1 MPTWTPKLAIGVP
14 AIDSQHKELFARA
27 DALLTAMSEG
37 KTAQEVKPLLAFL
50 DDYCSRHFTSEE
62 RLMREKKYPGLHEHV
77 SQHAVFVKQ
86 FQGIMEQFH
95 AKGPS
100 ITVSLGIQKLVSSWL
115 VQHIGAV
122 DAKLASFLAN
132 QSVSM
137 TI

>member
-1 MPTWTPKLAIGVP
+1 MPTWTNRLALGVD

-27 DALLTAMSEG
+27 DALLAAMSQG
-37 KTAQEVKPLLAFL
+37 KSAQEMAPLLAFL
-50 DDYCSRHFTSEE
+50 DDYCSRHFASEE
-62 RLMREKKYPGLHEHV
+62 RLMREKKYPGLQEHV
-77 SQHAVFVKQ
+77 SQHAIFVKQ
-86 FQGIMEQFH
+86 FRGIVELFH

-122 DAKLASFLAN
+122 DGKLAGFLAN
-132 QSVSM
+132 HSVSM